1 MLIVIASVAE
11 GGMRRAPK
19 SCGCE
24 PPLISIF
31 GRIEMSLSNV
41 PLFGCHLPIQCRR
54 SNLYWAL
61 LD

>member
-41 PLFGCHLPIQCRR
+41 RYLAATSR
-54 SNLYWAL
+54 SNV
-61 LD
+61 DVRICIGPC